1 MPTPNDTN
9 LYEKVKKEIYAKY
22 TKHSAYRSGALVK
35 EYKKQFKD
43 KYGNKEP
50 YKDDGKTK
58 NLARWFKEQWTD
70 VGNKEY
76 PVYRPTKRVDKN
88 TPLTVNEINPT
99 NLQKQVVLKQ
109 RIRGKSNL
117 PPFQAR

>member
-1 MPTPNDTN
+1 MPTPTDGS

-22 TKHSAYRSGALVK
+22 TKHSAYRSGAVVK
-35 EYKKQFKD
+35 EYKKQFKE

-58 NLARWFKEQWTD
+58 NLARWFKEGWIS
-70 VGNKEY
+70 VGGDY
-76 PVYRPTKRVDKN
+76 PTYRPTKRVDKN
-88 TPLTVNEINPT
+88 TPLTVQEINPA
-99 NLQKQVVLKQ
+99 NLKKQVVLKQ